1 MIAAGCDVGSLTAK
15 AYIMNEKG
23 RLAGEIMR
31 VRSTNIDSATH
42 VMEKALRSARL
53 RFSDLD
59 YCCSTGYGRYEIPF
73 AQMNMSEISCHGL
86 GAFHADPSIRTVID
100 IGGQDCKVI
109 LIDAA
114 GNIRDF
120 MMNDKCAAGTGRSL
134 EILARTIGVDLEE
147 LGKLA
152 VKSKKPINITNKCS
166 IFMELEVLN
175 HLYTRKR
182 LRHIACGIADAVAKR
197 VAALAKAIDI
207 EDNVCI
213 TGGVS
218 KNPGVVRQLAY
229 HMNKS
234 FKALPVDP
242 QIIGSLGA
250 ACFAM
255 QALKT
260 EAKK

>member
-15 AYIMNEKG
+15 AHIMNEKG
-23 RLAGEIMR
+23 TLASEIIR
-31 VRSTNIDSATH
+31 VKSTNINSANE
-42 VMEKALRSARL
+42 VMEKALASARL
-53 RFSDLD
+53 RWSDLD
-59 YCCSTGYGRYEIPF
+59 CCCSTGYGRYEIPF
-73 AQMNMSEISCHGL
+73 AKMNMSEISCHGL

-109 LIDAA
+109 LIDAD

-120 MMNDKCAAGTGRSL
+120 IMNDKCAAGTGRSL
-134 EILARTIGVDLEE
+134 EILARTIGVKLEE
-147 LGKLA
+147 LGTLA
-152 VKSKKPINITNKCS
+152 VKSTKPINITNKCS

-175 HLYTRKR
+175 HLYARKR
-182 LRHIACGIADAVAKR
+182 LKHIASGIADAVAKR
-197 VAALAKAIDI
+197 VAGLAKAIEI

-229 HMNKS
+229 HMNRS
-234 FKALPVDP
+234 FKSLPVDP
-242 QIIGSLGA
+242 QIIGALGA
-250 ACFAM
+250 ACYAM